1 MPYTMNYWSIASN
14 PSRRICTYTALI
26 QDKNVYM
33 IKIPSVDTIDPLHAL
48 FHVALHSA
56 FLELLQT
63 EAQTTL
69 FHWQMDDA
77 AD

>member
-1 MPYTMNYWSIASN
+1 
-14 PSRRICTYTALI
+14 
-26 QDKNVYM
+26 M
-33 IKIPSVDTIDPLHAL
+33 IKIPSVDTINPLHAL

>member
-1 MPYTMNYWSIASN
+1 
-14 PSRRICTYTALI
+14 
-26 QDKNVYM
+26 M

-63 EAQTTL
+63 EALALVLLERVRKCCNKLENEVDKRLQKPARKGL
-69 FHWQMDDA
+69 KGRSVAQHNR
-77 AD
+77 